1 MKIKNLFGKGR
12 PVFSF
17 EFFPPKTEEA
27 EGQLFG
33 AIEKLRPLKPTFISV
48 TCGAMGTTKT
58 KTAELAALIKEKL
71 GAESMAHLTCV
82 ANDRAEILTVL
93 NELKARGIEN
103 VLALRGDPPKEN
115 AAFKRPENG
124 FGYAVELIRFIRE
137 NFGNDFS
144 LGTAGYPEKHIECAT
159 AELDLDHLRE
169 KVRAGADFVI
179 TQLFFINDNFFRF
192 VDRARKV
199 GIRVPIVPGIMPVT
213 NVGQISIFEKMC
225 GVQIPAQLRE
235 DLTKIGE
242 DKEGIERYGVEY
254 ATKQCEELLA
264 AGVEGIHFYTLN
276 RSKATKEIFK
286 NLNLTSH
293 YLTHTED

>member
-12 PVFSF
+12 PTFSF

-33 AIEKLRPLKPTFISV
+33 AIEKLKPLKPTFISV

-58 KTAELAALIKEKL
+58 RTAELTALIKEKL
-71 GAESMAHLTCV
+71 GTESMAHLTCAA
-82 ANDRAEILTVL
+82 ANRDEIFSILS
-93 NELKARGIEN
+93 ELKERGIEN
-103 VLALRGDPPKEN
+103 VLALRGDPPKDSVN
-115 AAFKRPENG
+115 FKQPENG
-124 FGYAVELIRFIRE
+124 FSYAVELIRFIKE
-137 NFGNDFS
+137 KFGNDFS

-159 AELDLDHLRE
+159 AELDLEHLRD
-169 KVRAGADFVI
+169 KVRAGGEFVI

-192 VDRARKV
+192 VDRARKA

-213 NVGQISIFEKMC
+213 NVSQISIFEKMC
-225 GVQIPAQLRE
+225 GVQIPVQLRE
-235 DLTKIGE
+235 DLAKIGA

-254 ATKQCEELLA
+254 ATKQCEELLT

-276 RSKATKEIFK
+276 RSKAKKEIFK
-286 NLNLTSH
+286 NLNLASH